1 MSTGSEWGATGSTF
15 PRKTGQMP
23 EEFDFPLKEYQDD
36 DTIEVLVE
44 DTATATKRGPEKASE
59 WLAKLHKQDIM
70 TVGDLRDLQEED
82 WSNL

>member
-1 MSTGSEWGATGSTF
+1 
-15 PRKTGQMP
+15 MP

-44 DTATATKRGPEKASE
+44 DTATVTKRGPEKAAE